1 VERES
6 QKGILVGRGGER
18 IKSIVLAA
26 EAELGELFPCAVKL
40 DIRVKTRP
48 KWRQDE
54 ALLARLIR

>member
-6 QKGILVGRGGER
+6 QKGILVGRGGQR
-18 IKSIVLAA
+18 IKAIVR
-26 EAELGELFPCAVKL
+26 EAEEELAGLFPCAVKL

-54 ALLARLIR
+54 RLLARLIR